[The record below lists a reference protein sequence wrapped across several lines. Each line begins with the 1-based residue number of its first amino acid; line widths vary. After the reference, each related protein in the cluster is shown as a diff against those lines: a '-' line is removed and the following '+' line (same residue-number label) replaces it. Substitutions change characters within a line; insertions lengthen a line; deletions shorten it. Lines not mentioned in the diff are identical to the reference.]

1 MAVRIFSSR
10 RPRMLAPSRILRHPQ
25 RQMGGGRWREDLVSE
40 AQRAIRKGSKSF
52 AFASRLFDKG
62 TRERAWL
69 LYAWCRRCDD
79 LADGQDLGGR
89 QSTPADGANRVKAI
103 RVLTRRALEGEP
115 TADPAF
121 DSFGQV
127 AMEAGLDE
135 QMAGDVI
142 EGWAL
147 DASGWRPHGEIDLMR
162 YCYHVAGAVGV
173 MMARIMGVPADEDE
187 ILDRAC
193 DLGLAFQ
200 LVNIARDLGEDDAAG
215 RCYLPQDW
223 LAEADIPPG
232 EALKP
237 AYRDKLV
244 ALAGRLVDLAERH
257 EAVARLGADVL
268 SFRQRWAVLTAAN
281 SYMAIGAKV
290 RARGSRAWD
299 RRVRAGPLIKLRAM
313 VKAFFESLDHAPEPF
328 ARPQWDRGQIL
339 IAVRMAGPIPPIPMT
354 PLPDEAVAP
363 PPPVQPEPPAEEHDP
378 FWD

>member
-1 MAVRIFSSR
+1 M
-10 RPRMLAPSRILRHPQ
+10 
-25 RQMGGGRWREDLVSE
+25 
-40 AQRAIRKGSKSF
+40 
-52 AFASRLFDKG
+52 
-62 TRERAWL
+62 
-69 LYAWCRRCDD
+69 
-79 LADGQDLGGR
+79 
-89 QSTPADGANRVKAI
+89 
-103 RVLTRRALEGEP
+103 LTRRALEGEP

-135 QMAGDVI
+135 QMAQDVI

-147 DASGWRPHGEIDLMR
+147 DAAGWRPHSELDLMR

-173 MMARIMGVPADEDE
+173 MMARVMGIPSDADEV
-187 ILDRAC
+187 LDRAC

-215 RCYLPQDW
+215 RCYLPAEW

-237 AYRDKLV
+237 AHREKLV
-244 ALAGRLVDLAERH
+244 TLAGRLVDLAERH

-281 SYMAIGAKV
+281 VYMAIGARV
-290 RARGSRAWD
+290 RHLGTRAWD
-299 RRVRAGPLIKLRAM
+299 RRVRTGIVTKLRALA
-313 VKAFFESLDHAPEPF
+313 KGFFEALDHAPEPF
-328 ARPQWDRGQIL
+328 ARPTLDRGQIL
-339 IAVRMAGPIPPIPMT
+339 IAVRMAGPIPPAPMT
-354 PLPDEAVAP
+354 PLPDEAVEPARDEPSAP
-363 PPPVQPEPPAEEHDP
+363 SAQRDP